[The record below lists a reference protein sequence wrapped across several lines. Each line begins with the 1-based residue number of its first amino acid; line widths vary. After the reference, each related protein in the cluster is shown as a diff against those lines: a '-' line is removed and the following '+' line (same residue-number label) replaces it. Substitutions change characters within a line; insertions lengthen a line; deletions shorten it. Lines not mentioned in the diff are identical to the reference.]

1 MIAIKIYL
9 VLSYSRADNSVQFR
23 SIRQSVSPQLN
34 RNRKKDNMDNLEL
47 ELKMAEIDRK
57 EHLIKMMNKK
67 DKYHDTLVFI
77 LRTLDKEYNNEV
89 QSTDNPIGV
98 IRDKIDRLLNK

>member
-1 MIAIKIYL
+1 MSNIEIDSFFI
-9 VLSYSRADNSVQFR
+9 D
-23 SIRQSVSPQLN
+23 
-34 RNRKKDNMDNLEL
+34 LER
-47 ELKMAEIDRK
+47 DRK
-57 EHLIKMMNKK
+57 EHLTETTIKMN
-67 DKYHDTLVFI
+67 KYHDALVFV

>member
-1 MIAIKIYL
+1 MSNIEI
-9 VLSYSRADNSVQFR
+9 DNFF
-23 SIRQSVSPQLN
+23 I
-34 RNRKKDNMDNLEL
+34 DLER
-47 ELKMAEIDRK
+47 DRK
-57 EHLIKMMNKK
+57 EHLTETTIKMN
-67 DKYHDTLVFI
+67 KYHDTLVFI